1 MQPGYQDPI
10 DYIDKDKREI
20 HFKSGFVD
28 PLSEDEYF
36 ALTANKG
43 QKDIREGVKETELQF
58 HEGIGDLTGSKGVNT
73 FIKNL
78 SDNVF
83 TRLATD
89 YVADP
94 LAASLG
100 AISTREG
107 QEDQG
112 FFDRL
117 SSNYMAQRM
126 GRRDARKVIDQDSP
140 RAALAGK
147 AGAIGMD
154 LAIPLGRVAKSP
166 TAVGALFG
174 AGSSDRSLF
183 EDPEQF
189 AKNTAGGAA
198 LGFGLGKA
206 GNALERVA
214 GERRALREFPEL
226 EQKSK
231 KAYDQR
237 MNNFKSTVKDK
248 IGAAQKDI
256 GKFGIS
262 KESMDIENFLS
273 REIGVSGIAG
283 TKEAKEIEGFLRT
296 LESNL
301 PETLHTN
308 DLQRL
313 YEAIEVRAAAAGES
327 TQPIYQSF
335 KEHLVDRLPIG
346 AAQNKLMGKIFPRVE
361 KETVKIIDQAF
372 DKLPK
377 NVIKEIEIE
386 FGKGAV
392 QKMKESLKADLA
404 DSLRQ
409 MSPQEFVQAL
419 EQGEA
424 AVIADRFAND
434 PFYQGVSN
442 LASYKVQ
449 QRYPGQNQGFQG
461 AIRKSL
467 PASVY
472 EAETRM
478 QQLPSQIQQKIENVM
493 RKNASDA
500 SILVDETQR
509 KVSSRL
515 SNATGVQNPYVTRKP
530 TNAPVGAYEAPVK
543 PQVGAMANRFEN
555 TKLGAGKAGQEA
567 FGLGMLGKLF
577 GVPKVGAIIGAGK
590 AARVGLEGTLRGLT
604 SPDALGTFA
613 RSSMQGGGMKLVVEQ
628 IASSYPSYEKG
639 ILKDPQDRKQAVF
652 EIETDSDLG
661 IEDKAQLQAYIN
673 RGKNLETL
681 IRE

>member
-1 MQPGYQDPI
+1 MVVVQDEIELI
-10 DYIDKDKREI
+10 DPESKTIQY
-20 HFKSGFVD
+20 KSGKVV
-28 PLSEDEYF
+28 PLSEEASF
-36 ALTANKG
+36 SLFSNPS
-43 QKDIREGVKETELQF
+43 QREVREGVKETELQF
-58 HEGIGDLTGSKGVNT
+58 HEGIGNLTGSKGVNT
-73 FIKNL
+73 FLKNL

-94 LAASLG
+94 LAAGIG

-107 QEDQG
+107 QEGQN
-112 FFDRL
+112 FFERIGD
-117 SSNYMAQRM
+117 NYTSQRM
-126 GRRDARKVIDQDSP
+126 GRRDARQIIDQDSP

-154 LAIPLGRVAKSP
+154 LAMPLGKIAKSP

-189 AKNTAGGAA
+189 AKSTAGGAA
-198 LGFGLGKA
+198 LGYGLGKA

-226 EQKSK
+226 EKQAE
-231 KAYDQR
+231 KAYKQR
-237 MNNFKSTVKDK
+237 IQNFKSTVKDK

-256 GKFGIS
+256 GKFGIP
-262 KESMDIENFLS
+262 KEAMDIENFLA
-273 REIGVSGIAG
+273 REVGVSAMAG
-283 TKEAKEIEGFLRT
+283 TKEAAELESFLKT
-296 LESNL
+296 LEGNL
-301 PETLHTN
+301 PDTLHAN

-313 YEAIEVRAAAAGES
+313 YEAIEVRAASAGES
-327 TQPIYQSF
+327 SQPVYKAF
-335 KEHLVDRLPIG
+335 KEHLVDRLPMG
-346 AAQNKLMGKIFPRVE
+346 AAQNKVMGKIYPKVE
-361 KETVKIIDQAF
+361 RETVKIIDQAF
-372 DKLPK
+372 DRLPK
-377 NVIKEIEIE
+377 NVVKELEIE

-392 QKMKESLKADLA
+392 QKMKDSLKADLA
-404 DSLRQ
+404 DTFGNMNTEEFLSVLQQGGGDLVTSLLTKN
-409 MSPQEFVQAL
+409 P
-419 EQGEA
+419 
-424 AVIADRFAND
+424 N
-434 PFYQGVSN
+434 YQGMAS
-442 LASYKVQ
+442 LPSYKIAQ
-449 QRYPGQNQGFQG
+449 NYPGQNAGFQS
-461 AIRKSL
+461 ALKRSL

-493 RKNASDA
+493 NKNATEA
-500 SILVDETQR
+500 SILVDKTQR

-530 TNAPVGAYEAPVK
+530 TNAPVGAYEAPVE
-543 PQVGAMANRFEN
+543 PQVGAMANRFEK

-567 FGLGMLGKLF
+567 FGLGALGKVF
-577 GVPKVGAIIGAGK
+577 GVPKVGAILGAGK

-661 IEDKAQLQAYIN
+661 IEDKAQLQTYIN